1 MTKPRA
7 YSYIRFSSKRQEK
20 GSSVE
25 RQTAATSAF
34 AKRHNLD
41 LQDVT
46 YSDLGVSAFRGK
58 HAKTG
63 ALKAFVDAV
72 EDGKIEQGSWLLVES
87 LDRISREKLGAA
99 QRRLSELLDLGITIA
114 TIADGNIYKPSS
126 RDSLGDA
133 LQMMVVLSRSH
144 EESLMKSQRSKG
156 GWAKTRRLAKEGQ
169 INPKSKGGI
178 LPMWLTKGENGEVET
193 IPERVEIVKRVYQM
207 ALDGL
212 GSVAI
217 ANKLNS
223 EGLKTGHHKPWS
235 AGSISKLLTR
245 RFVLGEWQP
254 HTTTI
259 TEDGKRK
266 LIPDGEP
273 LHIYPPIIDEADW
286 LRVQKIRKSRDTL
299 TGRAASS
306 ELRNIFSGLAKCRCG
321 SPMRY
326 VQRKDKVPSI
336 VCRSGEYGQSC
347 PYRKQIQYR
356 KLEQIAI
363 LALTTVD
370 FSALF
375 PDSRT
380 QQQEKLEVLKS
391 DLLVVSAQIDKS
403 TKRRE
408 KAVETM
414 LDNDDALLE
423 SALRT
428 AVANAEKTIREA
440 TSERQK
446 LEADIASLEAQLTEV
461 ESQSVSYSEIGKLLK
476 SEGGKE
482 KVNQFLKTQ
491 LSAAIFDGKAES
503 IEFKMKHSNH
513 TFWVNFSIK
522 EKWFEVMKDGEFVRS
537 GRWEKRPSSKSDE

>member
-1 MTKPRA
+1 MSRPKA

-58 HAKTG
+58 HAKAG

-99 QRRLSELLDLGITIA
+99 QRRLSELLELGITIA
-114 TIADGNIYKPSS
+114 TIADGNVYKPSS

-156 GWAKTRRLAKEGQ
+156 GWAKTRRVAKEGQ
-169 INPKSKGGI
+169 AHPQSKGGI
-178 LPMWLTKGENGEVET
+178 LPMWLQKTNTGEVET
-193 IPERVEIVKRVYQM
+193 IPERVALVQRVYKM

-217 ANKLNS
+217 ANRLNS
-223 EGLKTGHHKPWS
+223 EGLTSGTGKPWS

-273 LHIYPPIIDEADW
+273 LHIYPPIISEADW
-286 LRVQKIRKSRDTL
+286 LRVQKMRKSRDSL
-299 TGRAASS
+299 TGRAAAS
-306 ELRNIFSGLAKCRCG
+306 ELRNIFSGLGRCRCG
-321 SPMRY
+321 APMRY
-326 VQRKDKVPSI
+326 VQRSDKVPSI
-336 VCRSGEYGQSC
+336 VCRSSEYGQPC

-356 KLEQIAI
+356 PLEKLTV
-363 LALTTVD
+363 LALMSVD

-375 PDSRT
+375 PDNRT
-380 QQQEKLEVLKS
+380 QRQEKLEALRS
-391 DLLVVSAQIDKS
+391 SLLVVDAQINKA
-403 TKRRE
+403 TNRRE

-414 LDNDDALLE
+414 LDNDDPLLR
-423 SALRT
+423 SALT
-428 AVANAEKTIREA
+428 SAVTGAEKALREA
-440 TSERQK
+440 SSERK
-446 LEADIASLEAQLTEV
+446 ELLSEVAALEAQLE
-461 ESQSVSYSEIGKLLK
+461 ESDSQSVSFSEIGKLME

-482 KVNQFLKTQ
+482 KVNQFLKSQ
-491 LSAAIFDGKAES
+491 LEAVTFDGKAES
-503 IEFKMKHSNH
+503 IEFKLKHSEE
-513 TFWVNFSIK
+513 TFQLLFSIK
-522 EKWFEVMKDGEFVRS
+522 EKWFEVLKDGHSE
-537 GRWEKRPSSKSDE
+537 RWGSWK